1 MEGSGETRFGPTPEE
16 SRRTEGTSRSPAE
29 RGFRHEKD
37 EVIELKRGVNERGE
51 TVFLPASPAEAR
63 QAEELRKREELIQE
77 KIRQLP
83 PPYRAWVEDPNLR
96 KVMISDKT
104 LLESTPAELVEMF
117 EYTFEDM
124 RRAFRERPEL
134 VDKLLEPIEQ
144 EIKKGAARGQQSVEG
159 EERRALR

>member
-1 MEGSGETRFGPTPEE
+1 MEGSPEQQYG
-16 SRRTEGTSRSPAE
+16 SAPGGGRRTDGTSHSSVE
-29 RGFRHEKD
+29 RGADQEKG
-37 EVIELKRGVNERGE
+37 EVIELKKEVNERGE
-51 TVFLPASPAEAR
+51 TVYVPASPDEAQR
-63 QAEELRKREELIQE
+63 AEELRKREELIQE

-83 PPYRAWVEDPNLR
+83 PLYRAWVEDPNLR

-144 EIKKGAARGQQSVEG
+144 EIKKGAARGQKSVEG